1 MGSYMVDMVLC
12 GIAYVIMVYFMVML
26 LRKRN
31 SASEDDDD
39 NEGGISINDLPEID
53 LPPGVS
59 LPDGGDGG
67 IRLSRK
73 EEKED
78 IFA

>member
-1 MGSYMVDMVLC
+1 
-12 GIAYVIMVYFMVML
+12 MVML

-39 NEGGISINDLPEID
+39 NDGGISINDLPEID

-59 LPDGGDGG
+59 LPDGGSGG
-67 IRLSRK
+67 GLRLKRTDEK
-73 EEKED
+73 EE